1 MKSVLCL
8 LLNSGMVYRMYDR
21 VNYRGLDITV
31 SMGFQNKNFTEFLK
45 MLKTDVEPSR
55 GESGRT

>member
-8 LLNSGMVYRMYDR
+8 LLNSGMVNRMYDR

-45 MLKTDVEPSR
+45 MFKTGVEPSR